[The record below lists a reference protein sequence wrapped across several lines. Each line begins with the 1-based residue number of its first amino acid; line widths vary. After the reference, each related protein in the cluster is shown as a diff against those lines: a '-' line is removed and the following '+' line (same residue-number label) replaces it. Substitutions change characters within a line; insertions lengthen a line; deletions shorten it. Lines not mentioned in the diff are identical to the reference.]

1 MYALGGFYL
10 EGKGVS
16 PNLEKAL
23 FWYNQAALR
32 DYIPAQQKLYEIYAT
47 KDGGV
52 FDIVKAAG
60 WLYVSL
66 KFLFP
71 DELDLTKV
79 SPQLD
84 EIWQT
89 LDAGQ
94 KEKVLYFVY
103 AFIDE
108 NRR

>member
-1 MYALGGFYL
+1 MKF
-10 EGKGVS
+10 
-16 PNLEKAL
+16 
-23 FWYNQAALR
+23 
-32 DYIPAQQKLYEIYAT
+32 
-47 KDGGV
+47 
-52 FDIVKAAG
+52 
-60 WLYVSL
+60 SL

-71 DELDLTKV
+71 DEPDLTKV

-108 NRR
+108 NRK